1 MKKIIALCLA
11 VAMVLS
17 LAACGCE
24 HPSAEMKLTDVDTAT
39 LTAKWHM
46 ICTEC
51 GKVVEKRDAATG
63 VAPQDGVLWLSAQE
77 WFACLTSNLVAYD
90 TSRMMAPMDV
100 TADDSAQLYAVASAN
115 GMKSVISFYDKN
127 DQVITTAQAA
137 EQRLVHRICIEAQ
150 FENDSAQAFYT
161 LLMLMAMTNNS
172 SWESTALNNL
182 CQQIMGGQTVSDN
195 GYTYSMEIL
204 SAATHT
210 VAVNILA
217 E

>member
-1 MKKIIALCLA
+1 
-11 VAMVLS
+11 
-17 LAACGCE
+17 
-24 HPSAEMKLTDVDTAT
+24 
-39 LTAKWHM
+39 M

-90 TSRMMAPMDV
+90 TSRMMAPLDV
-100 TADDSAQLYAVASAN
+100 TADDSAQLYAVAAAN

-172 SWESTALNNL
+172 DWTNDSVNTLAD
-182 CQQIMGGQTVSDN
+182 QIMGGETVSDN
-195 GYTYSMEIL
+195 GYTYSMEIISPL
-204 SAATHT
+204 EHT
-210 VAVNILA
+210 VCVHIVA